1 MQKDKRQR
9 EWRNII
15 YKDII
20 VFIRVV
26 IYIGVYLEAD
36 ISSY

>member
-1 MQKDKRQR
+1 MQKDERQR
-9 EWRNII
+9 EWRDVI

-20 VFIRVV
+20 VFIRIV
-26 IYIGVYLEAD
+26 IYIGVYLEAN

>member
-1 MQKDKRQR
+1 MQKDERQR
-9 EWRNII
+9 EWRDVV
-15 YKDII
+15 YEDIM

>member
-1 MQKDKRQR
+1 MQKDERQR
-9 EWRNII
+9 EWRDVI
-15 YKDII
+15 YKDIM

-26 IYIGVYLEAD
+26 IYIGIYLEAD